1 MPTNAERRGEGM
13 KRVRRGGPKQTIVT
27 SSASV
32 VDDEIIAAP
41 AAVVRPA
48 GPSRNTAFFSTARKS
63 DVTAFLRQLIMLL
76 QAGTPIL
83 KSLQT
88 LSARG
93 RSGVRGLVRD
103 ICQYVE
109 AGNPLW
115 QAFERHSAHFDVVFI
130 NNIKASE
137 ASGTLI
143 TVLER
148 LVSYREKRAILK
160 KRVQGAMLYPV
171 ILLAMCLLVMLVI
184 TKFVIPSFADMFEKM
199 SIQMNSFTLNF
210 IAVSTFLGKYWLVG
224 VGGLVVLYL
233 IYKLF
238 LMRNSATRPVVDYI
252 KLKIPVVGPIVQ
264 QNAIVEL
271 TRTLALLLKSGL
283 SIMVTLDLVKN
294 SISNRAVANT
304 LDGVRSSVERGGGL
318 EQPLRSVSGV
328 IPEIVTDMLV
338 TGEESG
344 QLDQIAEQIA
354 NTYEE
359 EVTIRIS
366 TLGDALI
373 PIVVLII
380 GVVVLM
386 LAFAMGGPLLDLMNS
401 LGAGGGGAGE

>member
-13 KRVRRGGPKQTIVT
+13 KRVRRGGPKTIVT
-27 SSASV
+27 SSTSAAE
-32 VDDEIIAAP
+32 EIVAVP
-41 AAVVRPA
+41 VAAVRPSSGA
-48 GPSRNTAFFSTARKS
+48 SRGSTFFSTARKS

-88 LSARG
+88 LSGRG

-109 AGNPLW
+109 QGNPLW
-115 QAFERHSAHFDVVFI
+115 QAFERHSSHFDVVFI
-130 NNIKASE
+130 NNVKASE

-143 TVLER
+143 SVLER
-148 LVSYREKRAILK
+148 LVSYRERRAILK
-160 KRVQGAMLYPV
+160 KKVQGAMLYPV
-171 ILLAMCLLVMLVI
+171 ILLGMCLLVMLVI
-184 TKFVIPSFADMFEKM
+184 TKFVIPSFKAMFDKM
-199 SIQMNSFTLNF
+199 DIKMNSFTTNF
-210 IAVSTFLGKYWLVG
+210 LAVSDFLGMYWWVG
-224 VGGLVVLYL
+224 VLILVVLYA
-233 IYKLF
+233 IYKIV
-238 LMRNSATRPVVDYI
+238 LMRNDTTRAAVDYI
-252 KLKIPVVGPIVQ
+252 KLKIPIVGPIVQ

-271 TRTLALLLKSGL
+271 TRTLALLLRSGL

-294 SISNRAVANT
+294 AISNRAVANT
-304 LDGVRSSVERGGGL
+304 LDGVRESVERGGGL
-318 EQPLRSVSGV
+318 EQPLRRQEGV
-328 IPEIVTDMLV
+328 IPAIVTDMLV

-344 QLDQIAEQIA
+344 QLDQIAEQVA

-359 EVTIRIS
+359 EVSIRIS

-386 LAFAMGGPLLDLMNS
+386 LAFAVGGPLMELMNS
-401 LGAGGGGAGE
+401 LNSPGGAGGE